1 MVELPP
7 APEELN
13 EFGKLVFLNEM
24 HTMASQILQ
33 YVKGDDKLTKLI
45 QYALDCIEGERKLL
59 KASFTGSYIRP
70 ESKNI
75 LSLILRCAELYLQTG
90 IWFDMSR
97 ASIRLAGMEQG
108 NENFMEDVKLCF
120 ASPDLT
126 ERYVISSPIIELT
139 LTRIEMI
146 KFFEAE
152 QIELYKGPE
161 PGEHDHLANFKFP
174 SEDTDD
180 SADRFNEAEFN
191 EDYVNLEKMIIDDDE
206 YLVNRENMSW
216 AILRKIRVIGSIC
229 CMLYYI
235 VFLGITAYIATITY
249 RYRDLPICA
258 CVGTSMLMLI
268 IEVVS
273 LRTCLVACCR
283 PKSPIECI
291 YPGLELYVTQ
301 YVAAIVL
308 SIVMVVIMVL
318 NLKETHLVL
327 MIIIIHHAASMIWP
341 LITQCFFTKKHK
353 RVERK
358 FRWIRIKF
366 FNSCWWMFYRI
377 VSFILFTP
385 SIYGIETIF
394 FAQLKNSPSTTKM
407 VPPQVITV

>member
-24 HTMASQILQ
+24 HTMASQIMQ

-59 KASFTGSYIRP
+59 KASFTGNYIRP

-75 LSLILRCAELYLQTG
+75 LSLILRCSELYLQTG

-97 ASIRLAGMEQG
+97 ANIRLAGLESG
-108 NENFMEDVKLCF
+108 NDTFMEDVKLCF

-126 ERYVISSPIIELT
+126 ERYVISGPIIELT

-161 PGEHDHLANFKFP
+161 PGEHDHLADFKFP

-180 SADRFNEAEFN
+180 SADRFNEAELN
-191 EDYVNLEKMIIDDDE
+191 EEFVNLDKMVIDDDS
-206 YLVNRENMSW
+206 YLENREYMSW
-216 AILRKIRVIGSIC
+216 AILRNIRVIGSIC
-229 CMLYYI
+229 CIIYYI
-235 VFLGITAYIATITY
+235 IFLAITIYIGTTLHVT
-249 RYRDLPICA
+249 RSLPICA
-258 CVGTSMLMLI
+258 CAGTGGLMLI
-268 IEVVS
+268 IEIIS

-283 PKSPIECI
+283 PKNPIDCI

-301 YVAAIVL
+301 YIAAITL
-308 SIVMVVIMVL
+308 SIIMIVVMCL
-318 NLKETHLVL
+318 NLKTKNIVL
-327 MIIIIHHAASMIWP
+327 MVITIHHAASVIWP

-358 FRWIRIKF
+358 FKWIRIKF
-366 FNSCWWMFYRI
+366 FNSCWWMVYRLI
-377 VSFILFTP
+377 SFILFTP
-385 SIYGIETIF
+385 SVYGIETIF
-394 FAQLKNSPSTTKM
+394 FAQLKNSPTVTKM
-407 VPPQVITV
+407 VPPQAITV